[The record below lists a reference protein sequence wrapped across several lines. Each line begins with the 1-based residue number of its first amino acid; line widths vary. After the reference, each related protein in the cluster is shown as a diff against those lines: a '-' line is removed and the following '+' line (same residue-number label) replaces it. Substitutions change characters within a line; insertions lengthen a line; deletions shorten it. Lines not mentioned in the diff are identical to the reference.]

1 MCALLCALFWKITEE
16 KYMENKYYSNYFK
29 SIGQGLEKSL
39 YYVNQQ
45 VSEPELFFQ
54 TIKGILTKLRET
66 RNKIYFFGN
75 GASAAFANHMALDF
89 SKNGKILSRSL
100 SDSALLTALSND
112 YSYDKAMLEYLKI
125 EGVSKDDLVITISSS
140 GNSPNVVSVLEYCK
154 ENNIKSL
161 ALSGLKNDNKSITLA
176 DYSIYVPMKTYGMVE
191 CIHQIFLHL
200 ILDESMEIFE
210 WDRNEFQNMNAS
222 NFKL

>member
-1 MCALLCALFWKITEE
+1 MKT
-16 KYMENKYYSNYFK
+16 NYYSNYFK
-29 SIGQGLEKSL
+29 SIDTGLNNSKCYLQKNEINAEIFFDKIKKHL
-39 YYVNQQ
+39 
-45 VSEPELFFQ
+45 EL
-54 TIKGILTKLRET
+54 LRSTK
-66 RNKIYFFGN
+66 NKIFFFGN

-100 SDSALLTALSND
+100 SDSAMITALSND
-112 YSYDKAMLEYLKI
+112 YSYEKAMLEYLKI
-125 EGVSKDDLVITISSS
+125 EGVTNNDLVITISSS
-140 GNSPNVVSVLEYCK
+140 GNSPNVISVLEYCK

-161 ALSGLKNDNKSITLA
+161 ALSGLKSDNKSIPLS

-200 ILDESMEIFE
+200 ILDQSMGVYE

-222 NFKL
+222 NFII